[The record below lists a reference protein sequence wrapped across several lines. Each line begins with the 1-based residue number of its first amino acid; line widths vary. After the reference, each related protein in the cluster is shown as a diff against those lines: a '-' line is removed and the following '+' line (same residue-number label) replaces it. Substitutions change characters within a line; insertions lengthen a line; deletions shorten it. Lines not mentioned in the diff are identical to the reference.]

1 MGYVH
6 TGRLVR
12 CSPDSELLLD
22 TGLNELTNGR
32 AGGAGAS
39 GGEGG
44 PGPSGRSEVLP
55 RSEVRSGLKGPA
67 EDAAKS
73 SVAWNAF
80 EHCRHLGTYMGPRP
94 SAPGKIRWGKLL
106 RPSFTPPR

>member
-1 MGYVH
+1 MGLGYVH

-32 AGGAGAS
+32 AAGGARTS

-44 PGPSGRSEVLP
+44 PGPSDLFKFRSTSD
-55 RSEVRSGLKGPA
+55 RT
-67 EDAAKS
+67 EDAATWTS
-73 SVAWNAF
+73 GVAWNAL
-80 EHCRHLGTYMGPRP
+80 EHCRYLGTYMGPRP